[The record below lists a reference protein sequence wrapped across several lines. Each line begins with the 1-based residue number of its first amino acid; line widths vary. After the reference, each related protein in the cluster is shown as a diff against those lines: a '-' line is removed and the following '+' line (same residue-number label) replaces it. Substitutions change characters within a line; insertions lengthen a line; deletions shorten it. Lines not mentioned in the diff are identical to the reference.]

1 MSTDANA
8 TKPAL
13 TKVTTFT
20 DTEVSKNVKNEIKLD
35 SDTKVKVSEVDAG
48 QDDAQYLEII
58 KSKGQLAVLKDSNH
72 YICMLP
78 LKHLENILKKMG
90 TNLSEEIN
98 LIAFGIYSL
107 EEINE
112 IKKSFV
118 LEVPKTLFKNVTKY
132 LEVNLPVNG
141 RTKKNEKNLDN
152 KIFVNIQE
160 KLDFTPV
167 TICGDIHGQFFDL
180 LELFDIGG
188 RCPDTNYLFMGDYVD
203 RGYQSIETLCL
214 LLCLKIRYPSRIY
227 MTRGNHESTEITQLY
242 GFYDECI
249 QKYGNTVVWKSF
261 TELFNLLP
269 LSAIV
274 DNKIFC
280 LHGGLSPE
288 IKTIDQIRELD
299 RKKDVPNTG
308 PMCDLLWSDPEERT
322 GWGVSPRGAGYI
334 FGSDI
339 SKKFINTNNLMIIN
353 RAHQLVMKGFN
364 WSHDN
369 MVCTLFSAP
378 NYCYRCGNQA
388 GIMEINDNFKHNIQ
402 QFDPNPIKRGKL
414 DLSKR
419 APDYFL

>member
-1 MSTDANA
+1 MSSGKLSKIERNYLDKLIEDSYNGVVPNEDSVKELIGKA
-8 TKPAL
+8 K
-13 TKVTTFT
+13 
-20 DTEVSKNVKNEIKLD
+20 EVFIKEDNVQ
-35 SDTKVKVSEVDAG
+35 TVHA
-48 QDDAQYLEII
+48 
-58 KSKGQLAVLKDSNH
+58 
-72 YICMLP
+72 
-78 LKHLENILKKMG
+78 
-90 TNLSEEIN
+90 
-98 LIAFGIYSL
+98 
-107 EEINE
+107 
-112 IKKSFV
+112 
-118 LEVPKTLFKNVTKY
+118 
-132 LEVNLPVNG
+132 
-141 RTKKNEKNLDN
+141 
-152 KIFVNIQE
+152 
-160 KLDFTPV
+160 PV
-167 TICGDIHGQFFDL
+167 TICGDIHGQFYDL

-214 LLCLKIRYPSRIY
+214 LLCLKIRYPTRIY
-227 MTRGNHESTEITQLY
+227 LTRGNHESTEITQLY

-249 QKYGNTVVWKSF
+249 QKYGNTSVWKSF
-261 TELFNLLP
+261 TDLFNLLP
-269 LSAIV
+269 LASIV
-274 DNKIFC
+274 DDKIFC

-288 IKTIDQIRELD
+288 IKTIDQIRDLD

-369 MVCTLFSAP
+369 MICTLFSAP

-402 QFDPNPIKRGKL
+402 QFDPNPIIIFNNL
-414 DLSKR
+414 TQIQ
-419 APDYFL
+419 

>member
-8 TKPAL
+8 TKPSL

-152 KIFVNIQE
+152 KIFVN
-160 KLDFTPV
+160 
-167 TICGDIHGQFFDL
+167 
-180 LELFDIGG
+180 
-188 RCPDTNYLFMGDYVD
+188 N
-203 RGYQSIETLCL
+203 
-214 LLCLKIRYPSRIY
+214 
-227 MTRGNHESTEITQLY
+227 
-242 GFYDECI
+242 
-249 QKYGNTVVWKSF
+249 
-261 TELFNLLP
+261 
-269 LSAIV
+269 
-274 DNKIFC
+274 
-280 LHGGLSPE
+280 
-288 IKTIDQIRELD
+288 
-299 RKKDVPNTG
+299 
-308 PMCDLLWSDPEERT
+308 
-322 GWGVSPRGAGYI
+322 
-334 FGSDI
+334 
-339 SKKFINTNNLMIIN
+339 
-353 RAHQLVMKGFN
+353 
-364 WSHDN
+364 
-369 MVCTLFSAP
+369 
-378 NYCYRCGNQA
+378 
-388 GIMEINDNFKHNIQ
+388 
-402 QFDPNPIKRGKL
+402 
-414 DLSKR
+414 
-419 APDYFL
+419 